1 MDRLLT
7 SDSWMWPF
15 GMVVAVL
22 FYTAGHT
29 TLVSAGYADMLKDAA
44 ALVGF
49 VCAAFKESRLPHS
62 GAVES

>member
-7 SDSWMWPF
+7 CDCRLWPL
-15 GMVVAVL
+15 GMVIAVL

-29 TLVSAGYADMLKDAA
+29 TLVPAHYSDMVKDAA
-44 ALVGF
+44 ALLGF
-49 VCAAFKESRLPHS
+49 VSAAFKESRLPHS